1 MMSTVS
7 TTRDR
12 ILRAAEELFAARGL
26 DAVSL
31 REINRAAGAGS
42 AVAVQYHFDDR
53 SGVLRGIVDKHRPA
67 IDTARHAVLDHLEAQ
82 GDVDLHDMAGALVR
96 PLAAKLA
103 DPDGGL
109 DYLQINAELVHR
121 EHVTPQPPLATSVD
135 SLQRWRAAVEPLL
148 DPFAVTLHRRFAA
161 IRFSAI
167 ELGQRA
173 ASAPHTDDRL
183 FVQQLVD
190 LTTSL
195 LATPVSD
202 EVRRLYDER
211 PRRRTTKRTG

>member
-1 MMSTVS
+1 VD
-7 TTRDR
+7 TTRER
-12 ILRAAEELFAARGL
+12 ILRAAEALFAEKGV
-26 DAVSL
+26 DGVSL

-53 SGVLRGIVDKHRPA
+53 AGVVRGIVARHRPA
-67 IDTARHAVLDHLEAQ
+67 IDTARHAVLDHLEAE
-82 GDVDLHDMAGALVR
+82 GGFDLRDMAGALVR

-103 DPDGGL
+103 DPDGGPE
-109 DYLQINAELVHR
+109 YLQINAELVHMPR
-121 EHVTPQPPLATSVD
+121 GGTDPAHSDRAD
-135 SLQRWRAAVEPLL
+135 SLQRWRAVVEPLL
-148 DPFAVTLHRRFAA
+148 DPFAVSLHRRFAA

-167 ELGQRA
+167 ELGLRA

-202 EVRRLYDER
+202 EVRRLSEER
-211 PRRRTTKRTG
+211 PRRRARKRTG